1 MWLWS
6 QRCSGWQT
14 LQLCKKTRRCNQS
27 IGYRRNRRKLSD
39 NKLST
44 IFLPNNSIRKFYYFL
59 LLFMYGIFSK
69 SIIIVNGFCMGLGR
83 SANNVVV
90 CSSSCRRSIMKW
102 KATNDSSSSS
112 EYIMDDDN
120 NGDERNQDI
129 QDNFDLELDEIN
141 EFPSPIPDL
150 SWRVEKMR
158 LEEAN
163 TRRFLKAG
171 PRFLPYDECRRWVQ
185 AWNRWDSK
193 DDWVSWIDE
202 GEKRNSYIPARPAEY
217 YGRLGQWR
225 GWDHFLGK
233 VGDDEGD
240 YESDFQ

>member
-1 MWLWS
+1 M
-6 QRCSGWQT
+6 
-14 LQLCKKTRRCNQS
+14 
-27 IGYRRNRRKLSD
+27 
-39 NKLST
+39 
-44 IFLPNNSIRKFYYFL
+44 
-59 LLFMYGIFSK
+59 
-69 SIIIVNGFCMGLGR
+69 IIVNGFCLGLGR
-83 SANNVVV
+83 SANKVVV
-90 CSSSCRRSIMKW
+90 CSSS
-102 KATNDSSSSS
+102 
-112 EYIMDDDN
+112 MDDDN
-120 NGDERNQDI
+120 NGDETNHDFK
-129 QDNFDLELDEIN
+129 DYDLELDQIN
-141 EFPSPIPDL
+141 EFPSPIPDF

-202 GEKRNSYIPARPAEY
+202 GEKRNSYIPARPDEY

-240 YESDFQ
+240 CESDFQ